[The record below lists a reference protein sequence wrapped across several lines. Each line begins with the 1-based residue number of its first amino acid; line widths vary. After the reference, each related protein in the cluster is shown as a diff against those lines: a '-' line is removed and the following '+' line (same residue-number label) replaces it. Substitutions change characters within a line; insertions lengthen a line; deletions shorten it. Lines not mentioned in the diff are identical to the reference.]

1 MKTAYTPDNTR
12 PMVIAMF
19 VIAAIV
25 TAVAVL
31 LGGNDKP
38 DVSTIMIVPPDAAG
52 ASAPAADTFGF
63 GAADTDPGAESAGTV
78 LLDEFGEPFGDSAQS
93 GSGAADEDGS
103 ASGDELATA
112 ADSSG
117 DSTLSGDDAGTGDD
131 ARVPQ
136 GEIIVV
142 PTSEPTPTPEVA
154 AAVEPTPSAAT
165 DAEDE
170 GDADGAAPSSSL
182 AMPTAAGSVQGS
194 FFTKSDENEGAV
206 VAQNLITLDFAEDGT
221 GSFQGVLEITYGDD
235 THVLLNMSG
244 PLVLA
249 PTNPQV
255 ETTLTGAFTLDSTI
269 DTDDVTASDADL
281 SISSLAAGTGSLC
294 TTKCFGFTFPPQ

>member
-12 PMVIAMF
+12 ATVVAML
-19 VIAAIV
+19 VVAAII
-25 TAVAVL
+25 TAAVVL
-31 LGGNDKP
+31 IGGNEKP
-38 DVSTIMIVPPDAAG
+38 DVATIMIVPAAVG
-52 ASAPAADTFGF
+52 EAPAASETFGF
-63 GAADTDPGAESAGTV
+63 GTAEADDTTDGDDGTV
-78 LLDEFGEPFGDSAQS
+78 LLDEFGEPFGDTTGDAAANEQTDQTDTTDDTSTAES
-93 GSGAADEDGS
+93 GTTDED
-103 ASGDELATA
+103 EQ
-112 ADSSG
+112 
-117 DSTLSGDDAGTGDD
+117 DDG

-136 GEIIVV
+136 GEVIVV

-154 AAVEPTPSAAT
+154 AAVAPTPTRTAEAAD
-165 DAEDE
+165 DAEA
-170 GDADGAAPSSSL
+170 DAGATTSL
-182 AMPTAAGSVQGS
+182 SMPAAAGSVQGS
-194 FFTKSDENEGAV
+194 FFTKGDENEGAT

-244 PLVLA
+244 PLTLA

-269 DTDDVTASDADL
+269 DTDDVTTSDAEL
-281 SISSLAAGTGSLC
+281 SISSLAAGSGSLC